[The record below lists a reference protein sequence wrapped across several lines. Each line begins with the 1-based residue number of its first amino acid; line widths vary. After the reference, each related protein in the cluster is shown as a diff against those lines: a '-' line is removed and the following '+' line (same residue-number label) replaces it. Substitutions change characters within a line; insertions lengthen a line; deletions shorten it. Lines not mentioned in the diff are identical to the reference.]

1 MARVCLSLGSNLGP
15 RETYLRK
22 ALQALDKELGSLV
35 KCSSFYE
42 TLPWGFSSDSLFLNA
57 AACFDTL
64 LSPEEVLAVTQQIE
78 KSLGRKEKSRQ
89 GQYADRCID
98 IDILLY
104 DDRVIETPDMILP
117 HPHMAERMF
126 VLEPLA
132 EIMPHLL
139 HPLLR
144 KTILQLKEEL
154 AERSDRRS

>member
-57 AACFDTL
+57 AACYDTL

-104 DDRVIETPDMILP
+104 DDRVMQTPDMILP

-154 AERSDRRS
+154 AERSERRS

>member
-42 TLPWGFSSDSLFLNA
+42 TLPWGFSSNSLFLNA

-104 DDRVIETPDMILP
+104 DDRVMQTPDMILP

-132 EIMPHLL
+132 EIMPHML
-139 HPLLR
+139 HPQLR

-154 AERSDRRS
+154 AERSERRS

>member
-104 DDRVIETPDMILP
+104 DDRVMQTPDMILP

-132 EIMPHLL
+132 EIMPHVL
-139 HPLLR
+139 HPLLK

-154 AERSDRRS
+154 AERSERRL

>member
-57 AACFDTL
+57 AACYDTL

-104 DDRVIETPDMILP
+104 DDRVIETPNMILP

-154 AERSDRRS
+154 AERSERRS

>member
-35 KCSSFYE
+35 KWSSFYE

-57 AACFDTL
+57 AACYDTL

-104 DDRVIETPDMILP
+104 DDRVMQTPDMILP

-154 AERSDRRS
+154 AERSERRS

>member
-132 EIMPHLL
+132 EIMPRML
-139 HPLLR
+139 HPLLK

-154 AERSDRRS
+154 AERSERRS

>member
-57 AACFDTL
+57 AACYDTL

-104 DDRVIETPDMILP
+104 DDRVMQTPDMILP

-132 EIMPHLL
+132 EIMPHML
-139 HPLLR
+139 HPQLR
-144 KTILQLKEEL
+144 KTIFQLKEEL
-154 AERSDRRS
+154 AERSERRS

>member
-1 MARVCLSLGSNLGP
+1 MASVCLSLGSNLGP

-57 AACFDTL
+57 AACYDTL
-64 LSPEEVLAVTQQIE
+64 FSPGEVLAVTQQIE

-104 DDRVIETPDMILP
+104 DDKVMQTSDMILP

-132 EIMPHLL
+132 EIMPHVL

-154 AERSDRRS
+154 AERSERRS

>member
-57 AACFDTL
+57 AACYDTL

-154 AERSDRRS
+154 AEWSERRS

>member
-42 TLPWGFSSDSLFLNA
+42 TLPWGFSSGSLFLNA

-104 DDRVIETPDMILP
+104 DDRVMQTPDMILP

-132 EIMPHLL
+132 EIMPHML
-139 HPLLR
+139 HPQLR

-154 AERSDRRS
+154 AERSERRS

>member
-104 DDRVIETPDMILP
+104 DDRVMQTPDMILP

-132 EIMPHLL
+132 EIMPHML
-139 HPLLR
+139 HPLLK

-154 AERSDRRS
+154 TERSERRS

>member
-15 RETYLRK
+15 RENYLRK

-132 EIMPHLL
+132 EIMPHML
-139 HPLLR
+139 HPKLR

-154 AERSDRRS
+154 AERSERRS

>member
-57 AACFDTL
+57 AACYDTL

-104 DDRVIETPDMILP
+104 DDKVMQTPDMILP

-139 HPLLR
+139 HPLLK

-154 AERSDRRS
+154 AERSERRS

>member
-64 LSPEEVLAVTQQIE
+64 LSPEEVLALTQQIE

-154 AERSDRRS
+154 AERSERRS

>member
-1 MARVCLSLGSNLGP
+1 MSRVCLSLGSNLGP

-104 DDRVIETPDMILP
+104 DDRVMQTPDMILP

-132 EIMPHLL
+132 EIMPHML
-139 HPLLR
+139 HPQLR

-154 AERSDRRS
+154 AERSERRS

>member
-42 TLPWGFSSDSLFLNA
+42 TLPWGFSSDCLFLNA

-132 EIMPHLL
+132 EIMPHML
-139 HPLLR
+139 HPQLR

-154 AERSDRRS
+154 AERSERRS

>member
-57 AACFDTL
+57 AACYDTL

-139 HPLLR
+139 HPLLK

-154 AERSDRRS
+154 AERSERRS

>member
-57 AACFDTL
+57 AACYDTL

-104 DDRVIETPDMILP
+104 DDKVMQTPDMILP

-154 AERSDRRS
+154 AERSERRS

>member
-104 DDRVIETPDMILP
+104 DDKVMQTPDMILP
-117 HPHMAERMF
+117 HPHMADRMF

-132 EIMPHLL
+132 EIMPHML
-139 HPLLR
+139 HPQLR

-154 AERSDRRS
+154 AERSERRS